1 VWPIGLLCDADGCLI
16 STSRTKLTP
25 LAWDYCHLTEDGSV
39 FLVDAA
45 LDSGELHL
53 PHR

>member
-1 VWPIGLLCDADGCLI
+1 MWPIGLLCDAGGCLI
-16 STSRTKLTP
+16 SASRKKLVP

-45 LDSGELHL
+45 LDRGMLRL